1 VTEPAAQFTLP
12 LVGGDPVSLST
23 LVEDGP
29 RLLVFAHAD
38 CPTSHLA
45 LRHLAGLDGGPVTPV
60 LIAEE
65 PPERAARMARRSGIA
80 FPVLAQEA
88 PFAVSEQFGVEAVP
102 TAVLVDA
109 SGVAVE
115 SLVGWDRAGYERL
128 LRTPLPDRGP
138 AVKPGC
144 GSRLHEPAVEA
155 GLDELEDMFER
166 GWTDGL
172 PVVPPT
178 PERVERMLGG
188 RDPGRTL
195 GALPPSGGSATLERV
210 AACAVL
216 AGCRPEYFPV
226 VQAAVEAALDPA
238 LNPHGLAVTT
248 QAGGVVVVVNGPA
261 RDRLGL
267 NAGMGALG
275 PGTRA
280 NMTIGRALRLVL
292 TLTGGA
298 LPGRLDRSTL
308 GNPAKL
314 GLCIAEDEERSPWQ
328 PLHVERGFEPDQ
340 SAVTVVAAD
349 APLSVSDHR
358 STTPE
363 ELAGVLAQAAAA
375 TWSPYWWPMDDD
387 SLFVIGPEH
396 AATFAGAGWSKEQV
410 REAIFA
416 AAVRPAGELKRGETT
431 PLVNA
436 SPDDRPIHKW
446 SGPDRILI
454 VVAGGEAGRYSAV
467 LGPCDGMQ
475 TRPVTREVRWTT

>member
-1 VTEPAAQFTLP
+1 VPDDPAQFTLP
-12 LVGGDPVSLST
+12 VVGGDPVSLAT
-23 LVEDGP
+23 LVRDGP

-45 LRHLAGLDGGPVTPV
+45 LRHLAALDGGPVQPV

-65 PPERAARMARRSGIA
+65 APERAARMARRSGIR

-102 TAVLVDA
+102 TAVLVDT
-109 SGVAVE
+109 SSMAVE
-115 SLVGWDRAGYERL
+115 ALVGWNRAGYERL
-128 LRTPLPDRGP
+128 LGVPLPDRGP
-138 AVKPGC
+138 AAKPGC
-144 GSRLHEPAVEA
+144 GSRLHEPAVDG

-188 RDPGRTL
+188 RDPGRSL
-195 GALPPSGGSATLERV
+195 GALPPAGGVATLERV

-216 AGCRPEYFPV
+216 AGCLPEYFPV

-248 QAGGVVVVVNGPA
+248 QPGGVVLVVNGPA
-261 RDRLGL
+261 RERVGL

-275 PGTRA
+275 PGARA

-292 TLTGGA
+292 MLTGGA
-298 LPGRLDRSTL
+298 VPGRLDRSTL

-328 PLHVERGFEPDQ
+328 PLHVDRGFEPGQ
-340 SAVTVVAAD
+340 STVTAVAAD

-358 STTPE
+358 SRTPE
-363 ELAGVLAQAAAA
+363 ELAWVLAQAAAV
-375 TWSPYWWPMDDD
+375 TWSPCWWPMDDD

-396 AATFAGAGWSKEQV
+396 AATFAAAGWSKERL

-416 AAVRPAGELKRGETT
+416 AAARPAGELKRGETT
-431 PLVNA
+431 PTVWA
-436 SPDDRPIHKW
+436 SPDDRTIHKW
-446 SGPDRILI
+446 ADPARILI

-475 TRPVTREVRWTT
+475 TQPVTREVRWST

>member
-1 VTEPAAQFTLP
+1 VSERTVQFTLP
-12 LVGGDPVSLST
+12 LAGGDPVSLAT
-23 LVEDGP
+23 LVAEGP

-45 LRHLAGLDGGPVTPV
+45 LRHLATLENGPVKPV
-60 LIAEE
+60 LVAEE
-65 PPERAARMARRSGIA
+65 PPEQAARMARRSGIR

-88 PFAVSEQFGVEAVP
+88 PFSVSEELGIEAVP

-109 SGVAVE
+109 SSTIVD

-128 LRTPLPDRGP
+128 LGTPLPDLGP

-144 GSRLHEPAVEA
+144 GSRLHEPATAA
-155 GLDELEDMFER
+155 GIEDVEDMFER

-178 PERVERMLGG
+178 PKRVERMLGS
-188 RDPGRTL
+188 RDPGRSL
-195 GALPPSGGSATLERV
+195 GEVPPSGGTATLERV

-226 VQAAVEAALDPA
+226 VEAAVEAALDPA

-261 RDRLGL
+261 RERLGL

-275 PGTRA
+275 PGARA

-292 TLTGGA
+292 TLTGDA
-298 LPGRLDRSTL
+298 RAGRLDRSTL

-328 PLHVERGFEPDQ
+328 PLHVDQ
-340 SAVTVVAAD
+340 GLDPGSSAVTVIAAD
-349 APLSVSDHR
+349 APLSISDHR
-358 STTPE
+358 SKTPD
-363 ELAGVLAQAAAA
+363 ELAWVLAQAAAV
-375 TWSPYWWPMDDD
+375 TWSPCWWPMDDD

-396 AATFAGAGWSKEQV
+396 AAMFAAAGWSKERL
-410 REAIFA
+410 REAVYA

-431 PLVNA
+431 PAVWA

-446 SGPDRILI
+446 ADPSRILI

-475 TRPVTREVRWTT
+475 TRPVTREVRWST

>member
-1 VTEPAAQFTLP
+1 MTETIAQFTLP
-12 LVGGDPVSLST
+12 AVGGDPVSLAT

-45 LRHLAGLDGGPVTPV
+45 LLHLAALADGPVTPV
-60 LIAEE
+60 LVAEE
-65 PPERAARMARRSGIA
+65 PPEQAARMARRSGIR

-102 TAVLVDA
+102 TAVLVDTA
-109 SGVAVE
+109 GAAVE

-128 LRTPLPDRGP
+128 LQMPLPDRGP

-144 GSRLHEPAVEA
+144 GSRLHEPAMET

-188 RDPGRTL
+188 RDPGQVL
-195 GALPPSGGSATLERV
+195 GAVPPSGGSATLERV

-226 VQAAVEAALDPA
+226 VQAAVDAALDPA

-261 RDRLGL
+261 RERLGL

-275 PGTRA
+275 PGARA

-314 GLCIAEDEERSPWQ
+314 GLCIAEDEERSPWP
-328 PLHVERGFEPDQ
+328 PLHVERGFEPAQ

-349 APLSVSDHR
+349 APLSISDHR
-358 STTPE
+358 STTAD
-363 ELAGVLAQAAAA
+363 ELAWVFAQAAAV
-375 TWSPYWWPMDDD
+375 TWSPCWWPMDDD
-387 SLFVIGPEH
+387 SLFVVGPEH
-396 AATFAGAGWSKEQV
+396 VAMFAASGWSKE
-410 REAIFA
+410 RLRDAIFA
-416 AAVRPAGELKRGETT
+416 AAVRPAGALKRGETT
-431 PLVNA
+431 PTVRE
-436 SPDDRPIHKW
+436 SPDEVLIHKW
-446 SGPDRILI
+446 TDPSRILI
-454 VVAGGEAGRYSAV
+454 VAAGGEAGRYSAV

-475 TRPVTREVRWTT
+475 TTPVTREVRWST

>member
-1 VTEPAAQFTLP
+1 VTERTQFTLP
-12 LVGGDPVSLST
+12 LVGGRPVTLAA
-23 LVEDGP
+23 LVEEGP

-45 LRHLAGLDGGPVTPV
+45 LRHLAAIDDGPVLPV

-65 PPERAARMARRSGIA
+65 PPERAARMARRSGIR

-88 PFAVSEQFGVEAVP
+88 PFRVSAQFGVEAVP
-102 TAVLVDA
+102 TAVLVDT
-109 SGVAVE
+109 SSTVVE

-128 LRTPLPDRGP
+128 LGTRLPEHGP
-138 AVKPGC
+138 AAKPGC
-144 GSRLHEPAVEA
+144 GSRLYEPAVEG
-155 GLDELEDMFER
+155 GLDEIEDMFER

-178 PERVERMLGG
+178 PERVERMLGA
-188 RDPGRTL
+188 RDPGRVL
-195 GALPPSGGSATLERV
+195 GVVPPSGGSATLERI

-216 AGCRPEYFPV
+216 AGCRPEYFAV
-226 VQAAVEAALDPA
+226 VEAAVEAALDPA

-248 QAGGVVVVVNGPA
+248 QPGGVVMVVNGPA
-261 RDRLGL
+261 RERLGM

-275 PGTRA
+275 PGARA

-292 TLTGGA
+292 MLTGDA
-298 LPGRLDRSTL
+298 RPGRLDRSTL
-308 GNPAKL
+308 SNPAKV
-314 GLCIAEDEERSPWQ
+314 GLCIAEDEERSPWE
-328 PLHVERGFEPDQ
+328 PLHVERGLEPDE
-340 SAVTVVAAD
+340 SAVTVIAAD
-349 APLSVSDHR
+349 APLSISDHR
-358 STTPE
+358 SKTAD
-363 ELAGVLAQAAAA
+363 ELAWVLAHAAAV
-375 TWSPYWWPMDDD
+375 TWSPCWWPMDDD

-396 AATFAGAGWSKEQV
+396 AATFAGAGWSKDRL
-410 REAIFA
+410 REAVFA

-431 PLVNA
+431 PAVWE

-446 SGPDRILI
+446 ADPSRILI

-475 TRPVTREVRWTT
+475 TQPVTRRVRWST

>member
-1 VTEPAAQFTLP
+1 MAQFTLP
-12 LVGGDPVSLST
+12 LVGGDPVSLTT
-23 LVEDGP
+23 LVEQGP

-45 LRHLAGLDGGPVTPV
+45 LRHLAQLEAGPVKPV

-65 PPERAARMARRSGIA
+65 PPEGAARMARRSGVR

-88 PFAVSEQFGVEAVP
+88 PFPVSDQFGIEAVP

-109 SGVAVE
+109 SSRAVE

-128 LRTPLPDRGP
+128 LGGPLPDLGP

-144 GSRLHEPAVEA
+144 GSRLHEPAVRA
-155 GLDELEDMFER
+155 GLDEVEDMFER

-188 RDPGRTL
+188 RDAGRSL
-195 GALPPSGGSATLERV
+195 GAVPPSGGEATLERV

-226 VQAAVEAALDPA
+226 VEAAVQAALDPV

-248 QAGGVVVVVNGPA
+248 QAGGVVMVVNGPA
-261 RDRLGL
+261 RERLGL

-275 PGTRA
+275 PGARA

-292 TLTGGA
+292 TLTGDA
-298 LPGRLDRSTL
+298 RAGRLDRSTL
-308 GNPAKL
+308 STPAKL

-328 PLHVERGFEPDQ
+328 PLHVERGMEPGS
-340 SAVTVVAAD
+340 SAVTVIAAD
-349 APLSVSDHR
+349 APLSISDHR
-358 STTPE
+358 SRTPD
-363 ELAGVLAQAAAA
+363 ELAWVLAQAATA
-375 TWSPYWWPMDDD
+375 TWSPCWWPMDDD

-396 AATFAGAGWSKEQV
+396 AAMFASAGWSKERL

-416 AAVRPAGELKRGETT
+416 AATRPAGELKRGETT
-431 PLVNA
+431 PAVWE

-446 SGPDRILI
+446 ADASRILI

-475 TRPVTREVRWTT
+475 TQPVTREVRWST

>member
-1 VTEPAAQFTLP
+1 MAQFTLP
-12 LVGGDPVSLST
+12 LVGGEPVSLTT
-23 LVEDGP
+23 LVEQGP

-45 LRHLAGLDGGPVTPV
+45 LRHLAKLDAGPVKPV

-65 PPERAARMARRSGIA
+65 PPEGAARMARRSGVR

-88 PFAVSEQFGVEAVP
+88 PFPVSDQFGIEAVP

-109 SGVAVE
+109 SSRVVE

-128 LRTPLPDRGP
+128 LGGPLPDLGP

-188 RDPGRTL
+188 RDAGRSL
-195 GALPPSGGSATLERV
+195 GTVPPSGGEATLERV

-226 VQAAVEAALDPA
+226 VEAAVQAALDPA

-248 QAGGVVVVVNGPA
+248 QAGGVVMVVNGPA
-261 RDRLGL
+261 RERLGL

-275 PGTRA
+275 PGARA
-280 NMTIGRALRLVL
+280 NMTIGRAVRLVL
-292 TLTGGA
+292 TLTGDA
-298 LPGRLDRSTL
+298 RAGRLDRSTL
-308 GNPAKL
+308 STPAKL

-328 PLHVERGFEPDQ
+328 PLHVERGMEPGS
-340 SAVTVVAAD
+340 SAVTVIAAD
-349 APLSVSDHR
+349 APLSISDHR
-358 STTPE
+358 SRTPD
-363 ELAGVLAQAAAA
+363 ELAWVLAQAATA
-375 TWSPYWWPMDDD
+375 TWSPCWWPMDDD
-387 SLFVIGPEH
+387 SLFVISPEH
-396 AATFAGAGWSKEQV
+396 AAMFASAGWSKERL

-416 AAVRPAGELKRGETT
+416 AATRTAGELKRGETT
-431 PLVNA
+431 PAVWE

-446 SGPDRILI
+446 ADASRILI

-475 TRPVTREVRWTT
+475 TQPVTREVRWST

>member
-1 VTEPAAQFTLP
+1 VSERTVQFTLP
-12 LVGGDPVSLST
+12 LAGGDPVSLAT
-23 LVEDGP
+23 LVAEGP

-45 LRHLAGLDGGPVTPV
+45 LRHLATLENGPVKPV
-60 LIAEE
+60 LVAEE
-65 PPERAARMARRSGIA
+65 PPEQAARMARRSGIR

-88 PFAVSEQFGVEAVP
+88 PFSVSEELGIEAVP

-109 SGVAVE
+109 SSTIVD

-128 LRTPLPDRGP
+128 LGTPLPDLGP

-144 GSRLHEPAVEA
+144 GSRLHEPATAA
-155 GLDELEDMFER
+155 GIEDVEDMFER

-178 PERVERMLGG
+178 PERVERMLGS
-188 RDPGRTL
+188 RDPGRSL
-195 GALPPSGGSATLERV
+195 GKVPPSGGTATLERV

-226 VQAAVEAALDPA
+226 VEAAVEAALDPA

-261 RDRLGL
+261 RERLGL

-275 PGTRA
+275 PGARA

-292 TLTGGA
+292 TLTGDA
-298 LPGRLDRSTL
+298 RAGRLDRSTL

-328 PLHVERGFEPDQ
+328 PLHVDQ
-340 SAVTVVAAD
+340 GLDPGSSAVTVIAAD
-349 APLSVSDHR
+349 APLSISDHR
-358 STTPE
+358 SKTPD
-363 ELAGVLAQAAAA
+363 ELAWVLAQAAAV
-375 TWSPYWWPMDDD
+375 TWSPCWWPMDDD

-396 AATFAGAGWSKEQV
+396 AAMFAAAGWSKERL
-410 REAIFA
+410 REAVYA

-431 PLVNA
+431 PAVWA

-446 SGPDRILI
+446 ADPSRILI

-475 TRPVTREVRWTT
+475 TRPVTREVRWST

>member
-1 VTEPAAQFTLP
+1 VSERTVQFTLP
-12 LVGGDPVSLST
+12 LAGGDPVSLAT
-23 LVEDGP
+23 LVAEGP

-45 LRHLAGLDGGPVTPV
+45 LRHLATLENGPVKPV
-60 LIAEE
+60 LVAEE
-65 PPERAARMARRSGIA
+65 PPEQAARMARRSGIR

-88 PFAVSEQFGVEAVP
+88 PFSVSEELGIEAVP

-109 SGVAVE
+109 SSTIVD

-128 LRTPLPDRGP
+128 LGTPLPDLGP

-144 GSRLHEPAVEA
+144 GSRLHEPATAA
-155 GLDELEDMFER
+155 GIEDVEDMFER

-178 PERVERMLGG
+178 PERVERMLGS
-188 RDPGRTL
+188 RDPGRSL
-195 GALPPSGGSATLERV
+195 GEVPPSGGTATLERV

-226 VQAAVEAALDPA
+226 VEAAVEAALDPA

-261 RDRLGL
+261 RERLGL

-275 PGTRA
+275 PGARA

-292 TLTGGA
+292 TLTGDA
-298 LPGRLDRSTL
+298 RAGRLDRSTL

-328 PLHVERGFEPDQ
+328 PLHVDQ
-340 SAVTVVAAD
+340 GLDPGSSAVTVIAAD
-349 APLSVSDHR
+349 APLSISDHR
-358 STTPE
+358 SKTPD
-363 ELAGVLAQAAAA
+363 ELAWVLAQAAAV
-375 TWSPYWWPMDDD
+375 TWSPCWWPMDDD

-396 AATFAGAGWSKEQV
+396 AAMFAAAGWSKERL
-410 REAIFA
+410 REAVYA

-431 PLVNA
+431 PAVWA

-446 SGPDRILI
+446 ADPSRILI

-475 TRPVTREVRWTT
+475 TRPVTREVRWST

>member
-1 VTEPAAQFTLP
+1 MTEGPAQFRLP
-12 LVGGDPVSLST
+12 LVGGDPVSLAS

-45 LRHLAGLDGGPVTPV
+45 LRHLAALDDGGVAPV

-65 PPERAARMARRSGIA
+65 PPERAARMARRSGIRFA
-80 FPVLAQEA
+80 VLAQEA
-88 PFAVSEQFGVEAVP
+88 PFRVSADFGVEAVP
-102 TAVLVDA
+102 TAVLVDT
-109 SGVAVE
+109 SGAVVE
-115 SLVGWDRAGYERL
+115 SLVGWDRTGYERL
-128 LRTPLPDRGP
+128 LGARLPDLGP

-144 GSRLHEPAVEA
+144 GSRLHEPQVEA

-188 RDPGRTL
+188 RDPAGSL
-195 GALPPSGGSATLERV
+195 GAVPPAGGTATLERV

-248 QAGGVVVVVNGPA
+248 QPGGVVVVVNGPA
-261 RDRLGL
+261 RERLGL
-267 NAGMGALG
+267 NTGMGALG
-275 PGTRA
+275 PGARA

-314 GLCIAEDEERSPWQ
+314 GLCIAEDEERSPWP
-328 PLHVERGFEPDQ
+328 PLHVERGFQPGQ

-349 APLSVSDHR
+349 APLSISDHR
-358 STTPE
+358 STTAD
-363 ELAGVLAQAAAA
+363 ELAWVFAQSASV
-375 TWSPYWWPMDDD
+375 TWSPCWWPMDDD
-387 SLFVIGPEH
+387 SLFIVGPEH
-396 AATFAGAGWSKEQV
+396 VSMFATAGWSKDRLRQ
-410 REAIFA
+410 AIFA
-416 AAVRPAGELKRGETT
+416 AAARPAGELKRGETT
-431 PLVNA
+431 PTVRE
-436 SPDDRPIHKW
+436 SPDDRLIHKW
-446 SGPDRILI
+446 ADPSRILI

-475 TRPVTREVRWTT
+475 TTPVTREVRWST

>member
-1 VTEPAAQFTLP
+1 VSERTVQFTLP
-12 LVGGDPVSLST
+12 LAGGDPVSLAT
-23 LVEDGP
+23 LVAEGP

-45 LRHLAGLDGGPVTPV
+45 LRHLATLENGPVKPV
-60 LIAEE
+60 LVAEE
-65 PPERAARMARRSGIA
+65 PPEQAARMARRSGIR

-88 PFAVSEQFGVEAVP
+88 PFSVSEELGIEAVP

-109 SGVAVE
+109 SSTIVD

-128 LRTPLPDRGP
+128 LGTPLPDLGP

-144 GSRLHEPAVEA
+144 GSRLHEPATAA
-155 GLDELEDMFER
+155 GLEDVEDMFER

-178 PERVERMLGG
+178 PERVERMLGS
-188 RDPGRTL
+188 RDPGRSL
-195 GALPPSGGSATLERV
+195 GEVPPSGGTATLERV

-226 VQAAVEAALDPA
+226 VEAAVEAALDPA

-261 RDRLGL
+261 RERLGL

-275 PGTRA
+275 PGARA

-292 TLTGGA
+292 TLTGDA
-298 LPGRLDRSTL
+298 RAGRLDRSTL

-328 PLHVERGFEPDQ
+328 PLHVDQ
-340 SAVTVVAAD
+340 GLDPGSSAVTVIAAD
-349 APLSVSDHR
+349 APLSISDHR
-358 STTPE
+358 SKTPD
-363 ELAGVLAQAAAA
+363 ELAWVLAQAAAV
-375 TWSPYWWPMDDD
+375 TWSPCWWPMDDD

-396 AATFAGAGWSKEQV
+396 AAMFAAAGWSKERL
-410 REAIFA
+410 REAVYA

-431 PLVNA
+431 PAVWA

-446 SGPDRILI
+446 ADPSRILI

-475 TRPVTREVRWTT
+475 TRPVTREVRWST

>member
-1 VTEPAAQFTLP
+1 MAEGTVEFTLP
-12 LVGGDPVSLST
+12 RIGGDPVSLAT

-45 LRHLAGLDGGPVTPV
+45 LRHLAALPDGPVKPV

-65 PPERAARMARRSGIA
+65 PPERAARIARRSGIR

-88 PFAVSEQFGVEAVP
+88 PFAVSEQFEIQAVP
-102 TAVLVDA
+102 TAVLVDT
-109 SGVAVE
+109 SGTAVE

-128 LRTPLPDRGP
+128 LGTSLPDLGP
-138 AVKPGC
+138 ARKPGC

-155 GLDELEDMFER
+155 GLDEIEDMFER

-188 RDPGRTL
+188 RDAGRSL
-195 GALPPSGGSATLERV
+195 GGVPPSGGTATLRRV

-216 AGCRPEYFPV
+216 AGCRPDYFPV
-226 VQAAVEAALDPA
+226 VVAAVEAALDPA

-248 QAGGVVVVVNGPA
+248 QAGGVVMVVNGPA
-261 RDRLGL
+261 RERLGL
-267 NAGMGALG
+267 NTAMGALG
-275 PGTRA
+275 PGARP

-314 GLCIAEDEERSPWQ
+314 GLCIAEDEERSPWP
-328 PLHVERGFEPDQ
+328 PLHVERGLDQ
-340 SAVTVVAAD
+340 DTSAVTVIAAD

-358 STTPE
+358 SKTAD
-363 ELAGVLAQAAAA
+363 ELAWVLAQAAAV
-375 TWSPYWWPMDDD
+375 TWSPCWWPMDDD

-396 AATFAGAGWSKEQV
+396 AATFAAAGWSKE
-410 REAIFA
+410 RLRRAIFA
-416 AAVRPAGELKRGETT
+416 AAVRPAGELKHGETT
-431 PLVNA
+431 PTVWA

-446 SGPDRILI
+446 ADPSRILI

-475 TRPVTREVRWTT
+475 TQPVTREVRWST

>member
-1 VTEPAAQFTLP
+1 VSERTVQFTLP
-12 LVGGDPVSLST
+12 LAGGDPVSLAT
-23 LVEDGP
+23 LVAEGP

-45 LRHLAGLDGGPVTPV
+45 LRHLATLENGPVKPV
-60 LIAEE
+60 LVAEE
-65 PPERAARMARRSGIA
+65 PPEQAARMARRSGIR

-88 PFAVSEQFGVEAVP
+88 PFSVSEELGIEAVP

-109 SGVAVE
+109 SSTIVD

-128 LRTPLPDRGP
+128 LGTPLPDLGP

-144 GSRLHEPAVEA
+144 GSRLHEPATAA
-155 GLDELEDMFER
+155 GIEDVEDMFER

-178 PERVERMLGG
+178 PERVERMLGS
-188 RDPGRTL
+188 RDPGRSL
-195 GALPPSGGSATLERV
+195 GEVPPSGGTATLERV

-226 VQAAVEAALDPA
+226 VEAAVEAALDPA

-261 RDRLGL
+261 RERLGL

-275 PGTRA
+275 PGARA

-292 TLTGGA
+292 TLTGDA
-298 LPGRLDRSTL
+298 RAGRLDRSTL

-328 PLHVERGFEPDQ
+328 PLHVDQ
-340 SAVTVVAAD
+340 GLDPGSSAVTVIAAD
-349 APLSVSDHR
+349 APLSISDHR
-358 STTPE
+358 SKTPD
-363 ELAGVLAQAAAA
+363 ELAWVLAQAAAV
-375 TWSPYWWPMDDD
+375 TWSPCWWPMDDD

-396 AATFAGAGWSKEQV
+396 AAMFAAAGWSKERL
-410 REAIFA
+410 REAVYT

-431 PLVNA
+431 PAVWA

-446 SGPDRILI
+446 ADPSRILI

-475 TRPVTREVRWTT
+475 TRPVTREVRWST

>member
-1 VTEPAAQFTLP
+1 VSERTVQFTLP
-12 LVGGDPVSLST
+12 LAGGDPVSLAT
-23 LVEDGP
+23 LVAEGP

-45 LRHLAGLDGGPVTPV
+45 LRHLATLENGPVKPV
-60 LIAEE
+60 LVAEE
-65 PPERAARMARRSGIA
+65 PPEQAARMARRSGIR

-88 PFAVSEQFGVEAVP
+88 PFSVSEELGIEAVP

-109 SGVAVE
+109 SSTIVD

-128 LRTPLPDRGP
+128 LGTPLPDLGP

-144 GSRLHEPAVEA
+144 GSRLHEPATAA
-155 GLDELEDMFER
+155 GIEDVEDMFER
-166 GWTDGL
+166 GGTDGL

-178 PERVERMLGG
+178 PERVERMLGS
-188 RDPGRTL
+188 RDPGRSL
-195 GALPPSGGSATLERV
+195 GEVPPSGGTATLERV

-226 VQAAVEAALDPA
+226 VEAAVEAALDPA

-261 RDRLGL
+261 RERLGL

-275 PGTRA
+275 PGARA

-292 TLTGGA
+292 TLTGDA
-298 LPGRLDRSTL
+298 RAGRLDRSTL

-328 PLHVERGFEPDQ
+328 PLHVDQ
-340 SAVTVVAAD
+340 GLDPGSSAVTVIAAD
-349 APLSVSDHR
+349 APLSISDHR
-358 STTPE
+358 SKTPD
-363 ELAGVLAQAAAA
+363 ELAWVLAQAAAV
-375 TWSPYWWPMDDD
+375 TWSPCWWPMDDD

-396 AATFAGAGWSKEQV
+396 AAMFAAAGWSKERL
-410 REAIFA
+410 REAVYA

-431 PLVNA
+431 PAVWA

-446 SGPDRILI
+446 ADPSRILI

-475 TRPVTREVRWTT
+475 TRPVTREVRWST

>member
-1 VTEPAAQFTLP
+1 MAERMPQFTLP
-12 LVGGDPVSLST
+12 LVGGGPVSLAT

-45 LRHLAGLDGGPVTPV
+45 LRHLAELVDGPVKPV

-65 PPERAARMARRSGIA
+65 PPERAARMARRSGIR

-88 PFAVSEQFGVEAVP
+88 PFVVSEQFGIEAVP
-102 TAVLVDA
+102 TAVLVDR
-109 SGVAVE
+109 SSTAVD

-128 LRTPLPDRGP
+128 LGGPLPDRGP
-138 AVKPGC
+138 STKPGC
-144 GSRLHEPAVEA
+144 GSRLHEPAAEA

-188 RDPGRTL
+188 RDPGRSL
-195 GALPPSGGSATLERV
+195 GTVPPSGGSAALERV

-226 VQAAVEAALDPA
+226 VEAAVEAALDPA

-248 QAGGVVVVVNGPA
+248 QPGGVVMVVNGPA
-261 RDRLGL
+261 RERLGL
-267 NAGMGALG
+267 NTGMGALG

-308 GNPAKL
+308 GSPAKL
-314 GLCIAEDEERSPWQ
+314 GLCIAEDEEGSPWE
-328 PLHVERGFEPDQ
+328 PLHVERGLEPAA

-349 APLSVSDHR
+349 APLSISDHR
-358 STTPE
+358 STTPD
-363 ELAGVLAQAAAA
+363 ELASVFAEAAAV
-375 TWSPYWWPMDDD
+375 TWSPFWWPMPDD

-396 AATFAGAGWSKEQV
+396 AAMFAAAGWSKE
-410 REAIFA
+410 RLRDAIFA
-416 AAVRPAGELKRGETT
+416 AAVRPAGELRRGETT
-431 PLVNA
+431 PAVRE

-446 SGPDRILI
+446 TDPSRILI

-475 TRPVTREVRWTT
+475 TQPVTREVRWTT

>member
-1 VTEPAAQFTLP
+1 VSERTVQFTLP
-12 LVGGDPVSLST
+12 LAGGDPVSLAT
-23 LVEDGP
+23 LVAEGP

-45 LRHLAGLDGGPVTPV
+45 LRHLATLENGPVKPV
-60 LIAEE
+60 LVAEE
-65 PPERAARMARRSGIA
+65 PPEQAARMARRSGIR

-88 PFAVSEQFGVEAVP
+88 PFSVSEELGIEAVP

-109 SGVAVE
+109 SSTIVD

-128 LRTPLPDRGP
+128 LGTPLPDLGP

-144 GSRLHEPAVEA
+144 GSRLHEPATEA
-155 GLDELEDMFER
+155 GLEDVEDMFER

-178 PERVERMLGG
+178 PERVERMLGS
-188 RDPGRTL
+188 RDPGRSL
-195 GALPPSGGSATLERV
+195 GEVPPSGGTATLERV

-226 VQAAVEAALDPA
+226 VEAAVEAALDPA

-261 RDRLGL
+261 RERLGL

-275 PGTRA
+275 PGARA

-292 TLTGGA
+292 TLTGDA
-298 LPGRLDRSTL
+298 RAGRLDRSTL

-328 PLHVERGFEPDQ
+328 PLHVDQ
-340 SAVTVVAAD
+340 GLDPGSSAVTVIAAD
-349 APLSVSDHR
+349 APLSISDHR
-358 STTPE
+358 SKTPD
-363 ELAGVLAQAAAA
+363 ELAWVLAQAAAV
-375 TWSPYWWPMDDD
+375 TWSPCWWPMDDD

-396 AATFAGAGWSKEQV
+396 AAMFAAAGWSKERL
-410 REAIFA
+410 REAVYA

-431 PLVNA
+431 PAVWA

-446 SGPDRILI
+446 ADPSRILI

-475 TRPVTREVRWTT
+475 TRPVTREVRWST

>member
-1 VTEPAAQFTLP
+1 MTDRTVEFTLP
-12 LVGGDPVSLST
+12 LVGGDHVSLAE
-23 LVEDGP
+23 LVQDGP

-45 LRHLAGLDGGPVTPV
+45 LRHLAAIADGPVRPV

-65 PPERAARMARRSGIA
+65 PPELAARMARRSGVR

-88 PFAVSEQFGVEAVP
+88 PFPVSEQLGIEAVP

-109 SGVAVE
+109 AGTAVE

-128 LRTPLPDRGP
+128 LGTPLPDRGP
-138 AVKPGC
+138 ARKPGC
-144 GSRLHEPAVEA
+144 GSRLHEPPAEG
-155 GLDELEDMFER
+155 GLDEPEDMFER

-188 RDPGRTL
+188 RDPGRSL
-195 GALPPSGGSATLERV
+195 GAVPPGGGTATLERV

-216 AGCRPEYFPV
+216 AGCRPDYFPV
-226 VQAAVEAALDPA
+226 VEAAVEAALDSA

-248 QAGGVVVVVNGPA
+248 QPGGVVLVVNGPA
-261 RDRLGL
+261 RERLGL
-267 NAGMGALG
+267 NSGMGALG

-292 TLTGGA
+292 MLTGDA
-298 LPGRLDRSTL
+298 RPGRLDRSTL
-308 GNPAKL
+308 SNPAKV
-314 GLCIAEDEERSPWQ
+314 GLCIAEDEERSPWG
-328 PLHVERGFEPDQ
+328 PLHVDRGLERGA
-340 SAVTVVAAD
+340 SAVTAIAAD
-349 APLSVSDHR
+349 APLSISDHR
-358 STTPE
+358 STTPD
-363 ELAGVLAQAAAA
+363 ELAWVLAQAAAV
-375 TWSPYWWPMDDD
+375 TWSPCWWPMDDD

-396 AATFAGAGWSKEQV
+396 AATFAAAGWAKERV

-431 PLVNA
+431 PAVRE

-446 SGPDRILI
+446 ADPARILI

>member
-1 VTEPAAQFTLP
+1 MQFTLP
-12 LVGGDPVSLST
+12 LAGGDPVSLAT
-23 LVEDGP
+23 LVAEGP

-45 LRHLAGLDGGPVTPV
+45 LRHLAALENGPVKPV
-60 LIAEE
+60 LVAEE
-65 PPERAARMARRSGIA
+65 PPEQAARMARRSGIR

-88 PFAVSEQFGVEAVP
+88 PFSVSEELGIEAVP

-109 SGVAVE
+109 SSTIVD

-128 LRTPLPDRGP
+128 LGTPLPDLGP

-144 GSRLHEPAVEA
+144 GSRLHEPATAA
-155 GLDELEDMFER
+155 GIEDVEDMFER

-178 PERVERMLGG
+178 PERVERMLGS
-188 RDPGRTL
+188 RDPGRSL
-195 GALPPSGGSATLERV
+195 GEVPPSGGTATLERV

-226 VQAAVEAALDPA
+226 VEAAVEAALDPA

-261 RDRLGL
+261 RERLGL

-275 PGTRA
+275 PGARA

-292 TLTGGA
+292 TLTGDA
-298 LPGRLDRSTL
+298 RAGRLDRSTL

-328 PLHVERGFEPDQ
+328 PLHVDQ
-340 SAVTVVAAD
+340 GLDPGSSAVTVIAAD
-349 APLSVSDHR
+349 APLSISDHR
-358 STTPE
+358 SKTPD
-363 ELAGVLAQAAAA
+363 ELAWVLAQAAAV
-375 TWSPYWWPMDDD
+375 TWSPCWWPMDDD

-396 AATFAGAGWSKEQV
+396 AAMFAAAGWSKERL
-410 REAIFA
+410 REAVYA

-431 PLVNA
+431 PAVWA

-446 SGPDRILI
+446 ADPSRILI

-475 TRPVTREVRWTT
+475 TRPVTREVRWST